1 MTFAELGLSPEILR
15 AVTESGYT
23 EPTPIQEQA
32 IPAVLAGS
40 DVQAAAQTGTGKT
53 AAFTL
58 PLLHRLQPQ
67 ASTSVSPAMH
77 PVRVLML
84 TPTREL
90 AEQVYQ
96 SVKTYSKY
104 VPLRATVVYGGV
116 AMPPQVRDLQA
127 GVEILVA
134 TPGRL
139 LDHIEQKNVNLS
151 KVQALVLDE
160 ADRMLDMGFIAD
172 IRRILQLTPA
182 TRQVLLF
189 SATFPPEIKKLVN
202 EFMRDPVKVEV
213 ARQNTSNTNITQ
225 TVHLVETQR
234 KRAVLARLIREREM
248 TQVLVFTK
256 TRHAADR
263 LARELKRDGVSC
275 EAIHG
280 DKAQSSRQ
288 AALDAFKAGKTQ
300 VLVATDVAARGLDI
314 DSLPFVINF
323 ELSANAEDY
332 VHRIGRTG
340 RAGASGEAI
349 SLVAPEEQ
357 KLLEAI
363 EKFTNRPISVVALPF
378 GQDRDVVQPLPP
390 SRLAPVRQEARTP
403 HARHE
408 TPAARA
414 EAPVARHE
422 PVPAR
427 HESVES
433 LGSTPPF
440 RPLDPLMRTERQ
452 IPALFLPPRRGA

>member
-213 ARQNTSNTNITQ
+213 ARQNTSNTNLTQ